1 MHFFDQPVQTR
12 PTSSTLRT
20 NLDSFL
26 WTAIGL
32 LSTCVIMG
40 CGSSPDLDTSRKF
53 QQAEEAFE
61 KGVQPDEFVR
71 VAAMYQEILDGGFVS
86 GSVLY
91 NQGNAWMQAQQKG
104 QAIAC
109 YRQAQQHLPRDPYLA
124 ANLNQ
129 ALTTQPQAK
138 QPLLNY
144 VFFWQQSLSYREK
157 GLLVTGLLAVVLL
170 LFLTAGATR
179 NSKLPNRLGWAAVV
193 AFVLV
198 AGSLL
203 RDWYNFE
210 WTSHGVI
217 TVAECTARKG
227 GSQTYE
233 PAFTQPLAEGT
244 EFTVIQEQNDWLN
257 IQIADSGEAWISKT
271 ECVTYPK

>member
-1 MHFFDQPVQTR
+1 M
-12 PTSSTLRT
+12 
-20 NLDSFL
+20 
-26 WTAIGL
+26 AIGL
-32 LSTCVIMG
+32 LATCVIMG

-61 KGVQPDEFVR
+61 KAVQPDEFVR
-71 VAAMYQEILDGGFVS
+71 VAAMYQEILDDGFVS

-124 ANLNQ
+124 ANLSQ
-129 ALTTQPQAK
+129 ALKTQPQAK

-157 GLLVTGLLAVVLL
+157 GLLATGLLAVVLL

-179 NSKLPNRLGWAAVV
+179 SSRLASRLGWVAVV
-193 AFVLV
+193 AFVLMV
-198 AGSLL
+198 GSLA

-233 PAFTQPLAEGT
+233 PAFTQPLTEGT
-244 EFTVIQEQNDWLN
+244 EFSVIQEQNDWLN
-257 IQIADSGEAWISKT
+257 IQIADSGEAWISRT
-271 ECVTYPK
+271 ECVTYPR